1 MKMTKGESTVMWILF
16 IGMLFLFE
24 YVMFKG
30 FIEWLQGWFKAFPL
44 PCKVNAREQPK
55 RSNRGHLEWF

>member
-30 FIEWLQGWFKAFPL
+30 FIEWLQG
-44 PCKVNAREQPK
+44 
-55 RSNRGHLEWF
+55 